1 MAGFFPVFFKE
12 YWSAGAPVSLSTFRL
27 GAANSSAG
35 LLVALL
41 APALGAIADRGGA
54 RKKFLIFFA
63 LTGIAATASLYFI
76 PQGEWLFAAFSY
88 MLAMIGFMGGNI
100 FYDSLI
106 VTVSPRNRLDFV
118 SSLGFSLGYL
128 GGGLLFALNVLMV
141 RNPEFFGL
149 SSAGEAVKLSFAM
162 AALWWGIFLVPL
174 LLAVKEAKGLG
185 RKGQNPV
192 RKGFSDLAE
201 TFRHIKSLRPVYLF
215 LIAYWLYIDGVDT
228 IIVMAVD
235 YGMSLGFPASSLM
248 VALLI
253 TQFVG
258 FPSAIA
264 FGKLGERFG
273 VLKALYGGL
282 FIYCCVVVWGYFMD
296 SAGEFYAMAIAI
308 GLAQGGV
315 QALSRSW
322 FARLVP
328 EEKAAQF
335 FGFYNMLGKF
345 AAVIGPLLMGLA
357 GLVTGSPRTSILALL
372 LLLGGGIIML
382 RYSSTAVASEG
393 GERL

>member
-54 RKKFLIFFA
+54 RKKFLVFFA
-63 LTGIAATASLYFI
+63 LAGITATASLYFI
-76 PQGEWLFAAFSY
+76 PKGEWLFAAFSY
-88 MLAMIGFMGGNI
+88 TLAMIGFMGGNI

-141 RNPEFFGL
+141 RNPETFGL
-149 SSAGEAVKLSFAM
+149 SSAGEAVKISFAM

-174 LLAVKEAKGLG
+174 LVAVKEAKGL
-185 RKGQNPV
+185 REKGQNPV
-192 RKGFSDLAE
+192 LKGFSDLAE

-258 FPSAIA
+258 FPAAIA
-264 FGKLGERFG
+264 FGKIGERFG

-282 FIYCCVVVWGYFMD
+282 SIYCCVVVWGYFMD

-345 AAVIGPLLMGLA
+345 AAVIGPLLMGFA
-357 GLVTGSPRTSILALL
+357 GLVTGSPRASILAIL
-372 LLLGGGIIML
+372 LLLGGGMIML
-382 RYSSTAVASEG
+382 RYSSSAVAGEG
-393 GERL
+393 RERL